1 MLSSLMKYLNI
12 NTIQEVSIYTDDTN
26 IPAGYGIYINNV
38 ILTAYHIVHDKSFI
52 KNHNNEQII
61 IDIVIDEYDIV
72 ILKKPDK
79 IINYNSFLLDLKFFV
94 NENNKIKYINSYKN
108 NIFKLKNKII
118 SMIDI
123 ECDYIKT
130 NIFPQLPVFI
140 FSSDS
145 DIDYS
150 GYSGSAIISK
160 NNLFGILI
168 SININNGK
176 ITCLPIE
183 IIYYILK
190 NYIHNKMNFYYMPI
204 NMKNNIVC
212 NNFRNLV
219 KNDIIYKIN
228 NIELNNDMIYDN
240 NLENDI
246 PYDTYLMLNGFTD
259 IKIEYY
265 RNNSKNKKKYMINIK
280 LKVFSYKYVSFDFR
294 DKNFNYNINGIIF
307 SELSEEKLI
316 EMYKQNIII
325 PKNLYDMLHSTKKI
339 IFIKDIIN
347 SEIKDKFIKNNV
359 NIFNEL
365 YIINKISGRQLKNIN
380 DLDNFKNKKN
390 ITFDMLNSNMNSI
403 KIKI

>member
-1 MLSSLMKYLNI
+1 
-12 NTIQEVSIYTDDTN
+12 
-26 IPAGYGIYINNV
+26 
-38 ILTAYHIVHDKSFI
+38 
-52 KNHNNEQII
+52 
-61 IDIVIDEYDIV
+61 
-72 ILKKPDK
+72 
-79 IINYNSFLLDLKFFV
+79 
-94 NENNKIKYINSYKN
+94 
-108 NIFKLKNKII
+108 
-118 SMIDI
+118 
-123 ECDYIKT
+123 
-130 NIFPQLPVFI
+130 
-140 FSSDS
+140 
-145 DIDYS
+145 
-150 GYSGSAIISK
+150 
-160 NNLFGILI
+160 
-168 SININNGK
+168 
-176 ITCLPIE
+176 
-183 IIYYILK
+183 
-190 NYIHNKMNFYYMPI
+190 MNFYYMPI

-325 PKNLYDMLHSTKKI
+325 PKNLYDILQSTKKI

>member
-1 MLSSLMKYLNI
+1 MKYLNI
-12 NTIQEVSIYTDDTN
+12 NTIKEVSIYTDDTN
-26 IPAGYGIYINNV
+26 IPSGYGIYINDV
-38 ILTAYHIVHDKSFI
+38 ILTACHIVHNKSFI
-52 KNHNNEQII
+52 KININE
-61 IDIVIDEYDIV
+61 IVMIELIIDEYDIA
-72 ILKKPDK
+72 ILKKIDK
-79 IINYNSFLLDLKFFV
+79 IINYDSFLIDLKSYI
-94 NENNKIKYINSYKN
+94 NNNNKIKNINSYKN
-108 NIFKLKNKII
+108 NIFKLKNENIN
-118 SMIDI
+118 MIDI

-140 FSSDS
+140 FSSNS

-168 SININNGK
+168 SEKINDGK
-176 ITCLPIE
+176 LTCLPIE
-183 IIYYILK
+183 IIYYILQ

-246 PYDTYLMLNGFTD
+246 PYDTYLILNGFTD
-259 IKIEYY
+259 IKIEFY
-265 RNNSKNKKKYMINIK
+265 RNNPKNKKKYMINIK

-294 DKNFNYNINGIIF
+294 DKNINYDINGVIF

-347 SEIKDKFIKNNV
+347 YEIKDKFIKNNI

-365 YIINKISGRQLKNIN
+365 YIINKISGKQLNNIN
-380 DLDNFKNKKN
+380 DLNNFKNNKN
-390 ITFDMLNSNMNSI
+390 ITFDMLNSDMNSI